1 MSYWMVAGAVLSAYG
16 SMQAGKAR
24 RAEARAQ
31 QAQLEE
37 QKKDAKVTAMQ
48 EHNIRMSNLNTML
61 GINES
66 IAGVMGRDVGS
77 DRSLKAIRERTIREA
92 RTTEDRARLQLVS
105 QQSQRSMGIQIAGMR
120 GRNAMRA
127 ARFQAMGSLLK
138 AGNQYSQISGT
149 TPNPSFHG
157 GT

>member
-1 MSYWMVAGAVLSAYG
+1 
-16 SMQAGKAR
+16 
-24 RAEARAQ
+24 
-31 QAQLEE
+31 
-37 QKKDAKVTAMQ
+37 
-48 EHNIRMSNLNTML
+48 MSNLNTML